1 MIIKKIFLFILLFSL
16 TNCGFEP
23 IYSKKSDLNISI
35 NKIEM
40 KGEKNVNRKITSIL
54 NLKEGSGKSPTS
66 KLELESSKK
75 IDVVSRDEK
84 GNASVYRTTIKIKI
98 SLSEENETI
107 KQKTFS
113 SSFTYNAINNKFDLS
128 QYQNNIELDLINKI
142 TDQILIFL
150 N

>member
-1 MIIKKIFLFILLFSL
+1 MIIKKIFLFILLFWL

-35 NKIEM
+35 SKIEM
-40 KGEKNVNRKITSIL
+40 KGEKNINRKITSIL
-54 NLKEGSGKSPTS
+54 NLKESGGKSPTS
-66 KLELESSKK
+66 KLELESNKK
-75 IDVVSRDEK
+75 INVVSRDEK

-107 KQKTFS
+107 KQKIFS
-113 SSFTYNAINNKFDLS
+113 SSFTYNTINNKFDLS